1 MSERVEI
8 ILALPAELAERLDK
22 FVAEGKGGREQV
34 ALKML
39 EWALFFSV
47 TPSERAEMDAQFA
60 LMATDEDYQEV
71 IRQLKREGWF
81 GFGPAS

>member
-1 MSERVEI
+1 MSP
-8 ILALPAELAERLDK
+8 ILVTIALPAELVERLDE

-39 EWALFFSV
+39 EWALFYSV
-47 TPSERAEMDAQFA
+47 TPSERAEMNAQFA
-60 LMATDEDYQEV
+60 LMATDKDYQET
-71 IRQLKREGWF
+71 IRQLEREGWF